1 MLGFI
6 RDFMRTES
14 VGADTGTYPDA
25 LLNMTE
31 LQKEQFAS
39 IRDGHG
45 AFKRDYG
52 TDRKVI
58 RSSLGF
64 A

>member
-6 RDFMRTES
+6 RSFMRSES

-39 IRDGHG
+39 IKDGHG
-45 AFKRDYG
+45 SFKRDYG
-52 TDRKVI
+52 HDRKVI
-58 RSSLGF
+58 RSALGF